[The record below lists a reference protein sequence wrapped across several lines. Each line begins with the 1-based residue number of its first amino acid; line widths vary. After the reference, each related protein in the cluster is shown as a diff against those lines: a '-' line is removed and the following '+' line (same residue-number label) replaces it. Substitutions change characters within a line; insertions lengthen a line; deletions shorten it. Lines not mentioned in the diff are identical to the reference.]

1 MRNERP
7 QHCHEIANRS
17 KGKRVHAKSAQ
28 ASTTS
33 LTAASVADN
42 VVGIR
47 VLCDAGARVL
57 DKDGLGFDALRVAA
71 TAGRVNAAREILARS
86 PSPDCRWALHLSMM
100 FGQGSAEF
108 VSLLVGAKADVN
120 EQMAPSCTTMFGLL
134 FRVAGW
140 RHRLGHS
147 RLSTL
152 GFHHVGATPLMI
164 GIICASF
171 DACATLVEAG
181 AHLDLKNS
189 RGKTARDL
197 AAEMSAPDFLMSVFE
212 GRVERCVSIAS
223 ACSNKSFFSI

>member
-1 MRNERP
+1 
-7 QHCHEIANRS
+7 
-17 KGKRVHAKSAQ
+17 
-28 ASTTS
+28 
-33 LTAASVADN
+33 
-42 VVGIR
+42 
-47 VLCDAGARVL
+47 
-57 DKDGLGFDALRVAA
+57 
-71 TAGRVNAAREILARS
+71 
-86 PSPDCRWALHLSMM
+86 MM

-108 VSLLVGAKADVN
+108 VSLLVYAKADVN
-120 EQMAPSCTTMFGLL
+120 EQMTPSCTSMVGLL

-152 GFHHVGATPLMI
+152 GFHHVGATPLMN

-212 GRVERCVSIAS
+212 GRMEPCVSIAS

>member
-1 MRNERP
+1 M
-7 QHCHEIANRS
+7 
-17 KGKRVHAKSAQ
+17 
-28 ASTTS
+28 
-33 LTAASVADN
+33 
-42 VVGIR
+42 VGIR
-47 VLCDAGARVL
+47 ILCDAGARVL
-57 DKDGLGFDALRVAA
+57 DKDGLG
-71 TAGRVNAAREILARS
+71 EILARG

-108 VSLLVGAKADVN
+108 VSLLVYAKADVN
-120 EQMAPSCTTMFGLL
+120 EQMTPSCTSMVGLL

-152 GFHHVGATPLMI
+152 GFHHVGATPLMN

-212 GRVERCVSIAS
+212 GRMEPCVSIAS